1 MRFCLCLPRKS
12 KKSGDNSPESVVIR
26 MKKFASLLC
35 VIACVF
41 GLTACGSGK
50 ELTEFEQSKVDAAVT
65 MATEYLIP
73 SFDSFR
79 TPEQAAMLNEY
90 TAEEVAH
97 IMLQS
102 TGLTVDGYGYQ
113 KAVSSFNGTYDAIG
127 ERVGIGVAEAEID
140 DDRIVVSVEILG
152 TNSTAEAE
160 IILSNDMFLAMESA
174 ALNPTAAMSDLMMN
188 AALNTLIGMGTVF
201 VVLILISAIISSLGI
216 LPKIQAKMAGKKKEK
231 EPLTQEV
238 LEDDSEV
245 AAVIAAAIAASQG
258 AGTDGVVCSFRGRTS
273 R

>member
-1 MRFCLCLPRKS
+1 
-12 KKSGDNSPESVVIR
+12 

-79 TPEQAAMLNEY
+79 TPEQAAMLSEY
-90 TAEEVAH
+90 TAEEVAY

-102 TGLTVDGYGYQ
+102 MGLTVDGYGYQ
-113 KAVSSFNGTYDAIG
+113 QAVSSFNGTYDAIG
-127 ERVGIGVAEAEID
+127 ERVGIGVAEAKID
-140 DDRIVVSVEILG
+140 DDRIVVNVEIQG
-152 TNSTAEAE
+152 IKSTAEAE
-160 IILSNDMFLAMESA
+160 IILSNDMFLVMESA

-201 VVLILISAIISSLGI
+201 VVLILISAIISCLGV
-216 LPKIQAKMAGKKKEK
+216 LPKIQAKMAGKKEKK
-231 EPLTQEV
+231 EPLPQTAPEEV
-238 LEDDSEV
+238 AEDDSEI
-245 AAVIAAAIAASQG
+245 AAVIAAAIAASRG
-258 AGTDGVVCSFRGRTS
+258 SASTDGFVCSFRGRTT